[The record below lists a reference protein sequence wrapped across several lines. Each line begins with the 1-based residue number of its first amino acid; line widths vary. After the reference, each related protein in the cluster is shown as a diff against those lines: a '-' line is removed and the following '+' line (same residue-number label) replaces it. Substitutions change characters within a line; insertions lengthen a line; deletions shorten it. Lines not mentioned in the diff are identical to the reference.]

1 MAKNERPTLSRKDIM
16 ASVSEMN
23 DITKT
28 DAEKATIAVFDTIR
42 TALEEGNNVA
52 IHEFGI
58 FTIKNVPARKGRNPQ
73 TGAVVD
79 IAACCKLVFK
89 PAAAF
94 KQNVKVM

>member
-1 MAKNERPTLSRKDIM
+1 MAKNTRPTLSRKDIM

-52 IHEFGI
+52 IHEFGV
-58 FTIKNVPARKGRNPQ
+58 FSIKDVPARQGRNPK
-73 TGAVVD
+73 TGESME
-79 IAACCKLVFK
+79 IPACCKLVFK

-94 KQNVKVM
+94 KRNIKEM